1 MLYLFLELTLEQI
14 ASKIRFNQKMI
25 KKLQKK
31 ARENS
36 ELYLLTGE
44 RVYLDRVCKCDELIA
59 ELREELEM
67 LNN

>member
-14 ASKIRFNQKMI
+14 ASKIKFNQKMI

-44 RVYLDRVCKCDELIA
+44 RIYLDRVCKCDELIA

>member
-14 ASKIRFNQKMI
+14 ASKIKFNQKMI

>member
-14 ASKIRFNQKMI
+14 ASKIKFNQKMI

-36 ELYLLTGE
+36 EFYLLTGE

>member
-14 ASKIRFNQKMI
+14 ASKIKFNQKLI

-31 ARENS
+31 ARENT
-36 ELYLLTGE
+36 ELYLWTGE

-59 ELREELEM
+59 DLREELEM

>member
-14 ASKIRFNQKMI
+14 ASKIKFNQKLI

-31 ARENS
+31 ARENT

-44 RVYLDRVCKCDELIA
+44 PVYLDRVCKCDELIA
-59 ELREELEM
+59 ELKEELEM

>member
-14 ASKIRFNQKMI
+14 ASKIKFNQKLI

-36 ELYLLTGE
+36 ELYLLSGE

-59 ELREELEM
+59 ELEEELEM

>member
-14 ASKIRFNQKMI
+14 ASKIKFNQKMI

-31 ARENS
+31 ARENT

-44 RVYLDRVCKCDELIA
+44 SVYLDRVCKCDELIA
-59 ELREELEM
+59 ELKEELET